1 MSRING
7 PELFAAARGSMRIAL
22 GIIFALFIV
31 CFVAIVVE
39 ETFLGGR
46 RRRKAVKIARER
58 AQKEGMANPPTTDPA
73 PQNSNIPHLPR

>member
-1 MSRING
+1 MKGMNG
-7 PELFAAARGSMRIAL
+7 AELFAAARGNMRVAL

-46 RRRKAVKIARER
+46 RRRKAEKNARER
-58 AQKEGMANPPTTDPA
+58 ATGNPSTIDPA
-73 PQNSNIPHLPR
+73 QQNSDIPHPRQ